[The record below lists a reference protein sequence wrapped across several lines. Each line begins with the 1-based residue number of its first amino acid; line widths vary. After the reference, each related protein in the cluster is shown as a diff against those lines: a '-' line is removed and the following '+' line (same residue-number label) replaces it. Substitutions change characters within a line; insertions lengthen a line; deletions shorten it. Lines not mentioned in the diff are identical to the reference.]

1 MCYTRSVKGVMV
13 MGFNPALIVAAMRF
27 RESQRRQSEREQ
39 QEKEE
44 QNNKENNNNNKE

>member
-27 RESQRRQSEREQ
+27 RESQRRQSEKEQ
-39 QEKEE
+39 QKKEE
-44 QNNKENNNNNKE
+44 QDNKENSNNGKE

>member
-1 MCYTRSVKGVMV
+1 MYYTKSVKGVIV

-44 QNNKENNNNNKE
+44 QDNKENNNNDKE

>member
-1 MCYTRSVKGVMV
+1 MCYTKSVKGVIV

-27 RESQRRQSEREQ
+27 RESQRRQREKEQ

-44 QNNKENNNNNKE
+44 QNNKENNNNDKE

>member
-1 MCYTRSVKGVMV
+1 MCYTKSIKGVIV

-27 RESQRRQSEREQ
+27 RESQRRQREKEQ

-44 QNNKENNNNNKE
+44 QNNKENNNNDKE

>member
-1 MCYTRSVKGVMV
+1 MCYTKSVKGVIV

-27 RESQRRQSEREQ
+27 RESQRRQREKEQ

-44 QNNKENNNNNKE
+44 QNNKDNNNNNKE

>member
-27 RESQRRQSEREQ
+27 RESQKRQSEREQ

>member
-1 MCYTRSVKGVMV
+1 MCYTKSVKGVIV

-27 RESQRRQSEREQ
+27 RESQRRQKEKEQ

-44 QNNKENNNNNKE
+44 QNNKENNNNDKE